1 MGKNSIKHEL
11 PLKFFVATRNNFQTK
26 WFLMFIFK
34 EVSIENLKQL
44 FKSASI
50 QPQPFSPGN
59 SRHDHQKTQTAYLCL
74 IALRKFNLDVIPH
87 GHNR

>member
-1 MGKNSIKHEL
+1 MGKISIKLEL
-11 PLKFFVATRNNFQTK
+11 PLKFFVATRDNFQTK

-50 QPQPFSPGN
+50 QPQPFSRENQGMVIKKRKP
-59 SRHDHQKTQTAYLCL
+59 L
-74 IALRKFNLDVIPH
+74 IA
-87 GHNR
+87 